1 MNMTRVAIS
10 LPAGFESLEP
20 FVPAWA
26 LAGANNR
33 ACARLASCEAD
44 RVAFFEAVKPLLN
57 RALAHLDEKGL
68 RQLDERENR
77 LMLLLL
83 SFAHVTMAVEI
94 QRDQESAHAVGARFM
109 TITRAPADL
118 PTS

>member
-1 MNMTRVAIS
+1 MNANPIEPS

-26 LAGANNR
+26 LEGANNR
-33 ACARLASCEAD
+33 ARARLASREAD
-44 RVAFFEAVKPLLN
+44 RVTFFEAVKPLLA
-57 RALAHLDEKGL
+57 RALAYLDEKRL
-68 RQLDERENR
+68 EQFDDKERR

-83 SFAHVTMAVEI
+83 SFAHVTLAVEI
-94 QRDQESAHAVGARFM
+94 QRDHEPRHALGARCL

-118 PTS
+118 QPS